1 MGFALR
7 KFKNTTPLKRPS
19 KALEYARE
27 QRRQSKPH
35 LHLKDNNFL
44 SRLRDVTVR
53 EVTQVQKIVEQH
65 PIPSRTTKEKLT
77 IPVGMLDTDQITT
90 ILANKQRYPET
101 WNKSYIAS
109 EFKVKEE
116 HAEGLITYFNNYV
129 APSAKR
135 LKEAKRNTGDKP
147 VTIDN

>member
-7 KFKNTTPLKRPS
+7 KLKNTTPLKRPS

-35 LHLKDNNFL
+35 LHAKDNNFL

-53 EVTQVQKIVEQH
+53 EVKQAQKIVEQR
-65 PIPSRTTKEKLT
+65 PLPSRYTPKAKGKLT

-90 ILANKQRYPET
+90 ILANKRKYPET
-101 WNKSYIAS
+101 WIKSFIAS
-109 EFKVKEE
+109 EFKIKEE
-116 HAEGLITYFNNYV
+116 HAEGLISSFNNYIQS
-129 APSAKR
+129 PAKR
-135 LKEAKRNTGDKP
+135 LKGPKHTDTPIIN
-147 VTIDN
+147 N